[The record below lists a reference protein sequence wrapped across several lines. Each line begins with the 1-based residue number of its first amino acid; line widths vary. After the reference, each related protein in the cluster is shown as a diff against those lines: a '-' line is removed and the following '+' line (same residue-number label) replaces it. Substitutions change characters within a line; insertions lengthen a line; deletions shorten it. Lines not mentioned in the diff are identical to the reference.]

1 MLCGSLTSSPSG
13 SQSVPIVRIYY
24 AVLFVFLGVGSGSAF
39 GIGPFSGFGK
49 VSGMGSGSGCLC
61 RCEMSVSGS
70 GSGFW
75 PVSAWGVVAGPYAGA
90 ESAVS
95 ARGKP
100 PGSPSVSGAPIYYAV
115 LFVFLGDVVW
125 FGFRIEYLSL
135 CSLCVTSF
143 SLI

>member
-24 AVLFVFLGVGSGSAF
+24 AVLFVVLGVGSGSAF
-39 GIGPFSGFGK
+39 GIGPFFRICQGFWHG
-49 VSGMGSGSGCLC
+49 VRVWALC